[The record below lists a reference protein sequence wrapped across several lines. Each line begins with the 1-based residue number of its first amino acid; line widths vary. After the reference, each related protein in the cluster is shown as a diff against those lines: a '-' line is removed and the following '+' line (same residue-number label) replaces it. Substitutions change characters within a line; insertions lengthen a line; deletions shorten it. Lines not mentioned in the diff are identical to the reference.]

1 MTRCCADGI
10 RDRLMRQGRRRDA
23 GTRHAMHV
31 PNTHATPNTPAVSES
46 VRVSHA
52 TKQSQRNS

>member
-31 PNTHATPNTPAVSES
+31 PNTHATPNTPAVSE
-46 VRVSHA
+46 
-52 TKQSQRNS
+52 